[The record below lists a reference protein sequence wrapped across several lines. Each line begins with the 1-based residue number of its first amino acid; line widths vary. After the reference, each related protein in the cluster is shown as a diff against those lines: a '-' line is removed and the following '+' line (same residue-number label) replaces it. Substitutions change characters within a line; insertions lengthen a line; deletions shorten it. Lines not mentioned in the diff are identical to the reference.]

1 MSTLSK
7 VAIPS
12 VAHHLIETL
21 ESFITFAPAD
31 VFHAIANVVKSASN
45 WGYQYES
52 LAVDLLVKVTERYLA
67 EERMT
72 LQQDIRCREELID
85 ILETFVNA
93 GWPSA
98 RRLSYRLEEIFR

>member
-1 MSTLSK
+1 
-7 VAIPS
+7 
-12 VAHHLIETL
+12 
-21 ESFITFAPAD
+21 
-31 VFHAIANVVKSASN
+31 
-45 WGYQYES
+45 
-52 LAVDLLVKVTERYLA
+52 
-67 EERMT
+67 MT